1 MDNDKKSRSKLLII
15 LLLLIT
21 ICCIGITVWAVFFRN
36 TESGN
41 TESEKTESV
50 LAPDRAPEEKEEN
63 AEAIEND
70 NSEKMKA
77 EEGGG
82 AVSITYSNEVTIDL
96 NNKTASL
103 LFANPSKSTQ
113 NMVVQII
120 IKDTEIVQSGLLEP
134 GNQVTQLDLLENAE
148 KQLEKGGYDG
158 KFRVLFYDPDSGQ
171 KAAVNT
177 EIPISI
183 TVE

>member
-1 MDNDKKSRSKLLII
+1 MGKDKKKKSKILIVF
-15 LLLLIT
+15 LVLIT
-21 ICCIGITVWAVFFRN
+21 VCCIGITVWAVFFRN
-36 TESGN
+36 TE
-41 TESEKTESV
+41 KV
-50 LAPDRAPEEKEEN
+50 LSPDRAPQKTEEN
-63 AEAIEND
+63 AEKIEND
-70 NSEKMKA
+70 NTEKMKA

-96 NNKTASL
+96 DHKKASL

-113 NMVVQII
+113 NMVVQIVI
-120 IKDTEIVQSGLLEP
+120 DDTEIVQSDLLEA
-134 GNQVTQLDLLENAE
+134 GNQVTKLDLLDNAE

-158 KFRVLFYDPDSGQ
+158 KFRVLFYDPDSGK

>member
-1 MDNDKKSRSKLLII
+1 
-15 LLLLIT
+15 
-21 ICCIGITVWAVFFRN
+21 
-36 TESGN
+36 
-41 TESEKTESV
+41 
-50 LAPDRAPEEKEEN
+50 
-63 AEAIEND
+63 
-70 NSEKMKA
+70 MKA

-113 NMVVQII
+113 DMVVQIMI
-120 IKDTEIVQSGLLEP
+120 DDTEIVQSDLLKP
-134 GNQVTQLDLLENAE
+134 GNQVTKLDLLDNAE

-171 KAAVNT
+171 KATVNT

>member
-1 MDNDKKSRSKLLII
+1 MDKDKKTKSKILIVLLI
-15 LLLLIT
+15 LIT
-21 ICCIGITVWAVFFRN
+21 VCCIAITVWAVFFRN
-36 TESGN
+36 N
-41 TESEKTESV
+41 TETV
-50 LAPDRAPEEKEEN
+50 LSPDRAPQKTEEN
-63 AEAIEND
+63 AEEIEND
-70 NSEKMKA
+70 NTEKMKA

-113 NMVVQII
+113 NMVVQIVI
-120 IKDTEIVQSGLLEP
+120 DDTEIVQSDLLEP
-134 GNQVTQLDLLENAE
+134 GNQVTKLDLLDNAE

-171 KAAVNT
+171 KATVNT